1 MSTPMTHSAS
11 QDAVPL
17 DPARYDAVTF
27 DVYGTLIDWEPTI
40 LDDLADWT
48 AKAGASCGRA
58 DLLDMFDRARA
69 HYQQLAPA
77 RSYPDVL
84 RAAFA
89 YVANDLGLAVDAEV
103 RERFAASVP
112 SWPAYD
118 DSVAALRRLKER
130 FRLGAL
136 TNMDNASFAASH
148 ARLED
153 CFDVVVT
160 AERAG
165 AYKPSLRHFV
175 LGLTDLAAMDIPP
188 DRVLHVGQSLRADVR
203 PGNLLGLDTVFIN
216 RPGRGLG
223 HKGFGAELAEPIAT
237 YRTMAD
243 FVADFL
249 GA

>member
-1 MSTPMTHSAS
+1 MTKPAPL
-11 QDAVPL
+11 APAPL
-17 DPARYDAVTF
+17 DPDRYDAVTF

-40 LDDLADWT
+40 LDDLADW
-48 AKAGASCGRA
+48 AAGAGASCARA

-69 HYQQLAPA
+69 HYQQLSPA
-77 RSYPDVL
+77 RAYPDVL
-84 RAAFA
+84 RSAFA
-89 YVANDLGLAVDAEV
+89 YVANDLGLAVDADV

-112 SWPAYD
+112 SWPAYG
-118 DSVAALRRLKER
+118 DSVAALARLNER

-148 ARLED
+148 ERLEG

-237 YRTMAD
+237 YPTMAD

-249 GA
+249 GN